1 MSSPHD
7 PPLPAMSD
15 AILGRE
21 ELAALFQ
28 DYRVCAADLQIQLKT
43 GPGFVLPH
51 RAPSLDDAEAMLLAG
66 NVRGLQLRYRFG
78 EQNWCDTLMPLPSGA
93 RLVRIPQ

>member
-1 MSSPHD
+1 MSN
-7 PPLPAMSD
+7 
-15 AILGRE
+15 AILGHD

-28 DYRVCAADLQIQLKT
+28 DYRVCAAGLQIQLKT

-51 RAPSLDDAEAMLLAG
+51 GAPSLDDAEAMLRAG
-66 NVRGLQLRYRFG
+66 NIRGLQVRYRFG
-78 EQNWCDTLMPLPSGA
+78 EQSWCDTLMPLPSGA

>member
-1 MSSPHD
+1 
-7 PPLPAMSD
+7 MSD
-15 AILGRE
+15 AILGRDQ
-21 ELAALFQ
+21 LAALFD
-28 DYRVCAADLQIQLKT
+28 DYRACAADLQIQLKA
-43 GPGFVLPH
+43 GPGFALPH

-66 NVRGLQLRYRFG
+66 NIRGLQLRYRFG

>member
-1 MSSPHD
+1 
-7 PPLPAMSD
+7 MSD
-15 AILGRE
+15 AILGRD

-28 DYRVCAADLQIQLKT
+28 DYRVCALDLQIQLKT

-66 NVRGLQLRYRFG
+66 KIRGLQLRYRFG
-78 EQNWCDTLMPLPSGA
+78 EQRWCDTLMPLPSGA